1 MEEFFRKRLAGLPLL
16 ILVRK
21 SPGFYASIRECA
33 RARGQCAAFKQHLR
47 ALLVSWLIVMLGYF
61 AVLPFEALF
70 QPVYTLVSQ
79 KTDAF
84 LSLNAGTDAGDDQ
97 RQGIPPIELYDMDE
111 ASYRGWGS
119 PALIPRDRLAF
130 LIRRAA
136 EGGAAVIAVDVNLTY
151 PDRPE
156 QDRQLGELLRSYNES
171 EAADAPVIILTRKL
185 QRPLDA
191 DQQVNHGATFA
202 LPPSFLDP
210 YLPVAKKVFW
220 SSTLFGVDDDHR
232 IRRWRN
238 AEVYCSGAG
247 EFALMPSLQLLAA
260 IAYSHKLQGGDPA
273 QALQLT
279 AQRLA
284 EVAGGRKCDGSEA
297 IPSLKAYYGKYPA
310 RDSTIPLEYGDR
322 TRVLNLADFGEAER
336 INYRI
341 APVTASNTKSQ
352 LVVTRAASLEKAPVR
367 LDVLDRL
374 VLIGATFEE
383 SNDLHATPMA
393 SGPVP
398 GIYIL
403 ANAID
408 TLQGMRVQSSSVLML
423 GPLISLLMLVVG
435 ALLLERG
442 RKLLWL
448 AYSLLMFCLLGV
460 LAYAPGGGAAALPFS
475 VFLVVLWYVALESLD
490 KFVRKTHEHD

>member
-1 MEEFFRKRLAGLPLL
+1 MEEYFRKRLAGLPLL

-21 SPGFYASIRECA
+21 SPGFYASIRECGGQS
-33 RARGQCAAFKQHLR
+33 GQCDALKRHLR
-47 ALLVSWLIVMLGYF
+47 AILLSWLIVMLGYF
-61 AVLPFEALF
+61 AVLPFEAMF

-84 LSLNAGTDAGDDQ
+84 LSLNAGTDAEDEQ

-111 ASYRGWGS
+111 ATYRGWRS

-136 EGGAAVIAVDVNLTY
+136 QGGAAVIAVDVNLTY
-151 PDRPE
+151 PDTPDN
-156 QDRQLGELLRSYNES
+156 DRQLGELLKSLNES
-171 EAADAPVIILTRKL
+171 DDPDAPVVILTRKL

-191 DQQVNHGATFA
+191 DKQVDHGAIFA
-202 LPPSFLDP
+202 LPASFLDP
-210 YLPVAKKVFW
+210 YLPVSKKVFW
-220 SSTLFGVDDDHR
+220 SSTLFGMDDDHR

-238 AEVYCSGAG
+238 AEVYCSAAG
-247 EFALMPSLQLLAA
+247 EFALMPSLQLMAA

-273 QALQLT
+273 QALQMN

-284 EVAGGRKCDGSEA
+284 GVAGGRKCDGSEA
-297 IPSLKAYYGKYPA
+297 IPSLKAYYAKYPA
-310 RDSTIPLEYGDR
+310 VNNAIQLEYGDQS
-322 TRVLNLADFGEAER
+322 RVLNLADFGEAER

-341 APVTASNTKSQ
+341 APVTAGKSQ
-352 LVVTRAASLEKAPVR
+352 MVVTSAAELEAAPVR

-383 SNDLHATPMA
+383 SNDLHATPMT
-393 SGPVP
+393 SDPIP

-408 TLQGMRVQSSSVLML
+408 TLQGMRVRSSSVLML
-423 GPLISLLMLVVG
+423 GPLISLLMLVAG
-435 ALLLERG
+435 ALLIERG
-442 RKLLWL
+442 HKLAWL
-448 AYSLLMFCLLGV
+448 ACSLLVSCLLGV

-475 VFLVVLWYVALESLD
+475 VFLVVLWYVGLQSLD
-490 KFVRKTHEHD
+490 KFVRKKHEHD